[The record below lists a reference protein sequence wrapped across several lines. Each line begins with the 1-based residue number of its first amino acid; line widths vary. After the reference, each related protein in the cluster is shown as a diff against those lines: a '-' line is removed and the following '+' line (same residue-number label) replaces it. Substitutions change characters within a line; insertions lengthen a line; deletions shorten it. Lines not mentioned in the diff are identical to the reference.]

1 MFLEVQKRM
10 LLVSL
15 LLVMLQIMF
24 IVKRLPLLEQV
35 VWQLWM
41 RNDIWLR

>member
-1 MFLEVQKRM
+1 M